1 MKSIEYNVFRAK
13 RERKSFPFVCSV
25 EKLFLSL
32 HPQVPQPSVAYEKE
46 TSYRGSKIRNLCI
59 ITKWKVTKRHS
70 DALYNGC
77 EGKSLNDEDLL
88 DVIFATY
95 NKQLS
100 KGWIK
105 YIHGTTLIMCHM
117 KSSNKDFAMY
127 EYNVDTNKMSDFVV
141 AD

>member
-1 MKSIEYNVFRAK
+1 MTRLFSKLALVFTITLMASISTSCGNDDEDI
-13 RERKSFPFVCSV
+13 S
-25 EKLFLSL
+25 EK
-32 HPQVPQPSVAYEKE
+32 
-46 TSYRGSKIRNLCI
+46 
-59 ITKWKVTKRHS
+59 ITKECTFYITTDNLKIDAGAPFTKEQLAKEYS

>member
-1 MKSIEYNVFRAK
+1 MKKKHLTEGQRYEIFALLQSGKSQKEY
-13 RERKSFPFVCSV
+13 
-25 EKLFLSL
+25 
-32 HPQVPQPSVAYEKE
+32 
-46 TSYRGSKIRNLCI
+46 
-59 ITKWKVTKRHS
+59 S